1 MRILLLSVLFV
12 TSFAAS
18 AIARNPDDEYVKINS
33 SASSIAWTAKKVT
46 GQHTGTVMIK
56 EGSLQVKKGVLTG
69 GHITIDMTSIKNSDM
84 SGEYAGKLE
93 DHLKSDEFFSVTKFP
108 VANLIILE
116 SKSMGNHQYH
126 VKANVT
132 IKGITQP
139 VEFDTTFK
147 PEGKMYK
154 ADATITIDRTL
165 FDVRYGS
172 GKFYENLGDKTI
184 YDNFD
189 LVVSLVT
196 Q

>member
-1 MRILLLSVLFV
+1 MRILFLSILFV

-18 AIARNPDDEYVKINS
+18 AIARNPGDEYVKVNS
-33 SASSIAWTAKKVT
+33 SSSSIAWTAKKVT
-46 GQHTGTVMIK
+46 GQHTGTVMVK
-56 EGSLQVKKGVLTG
+56 EGSLQVKKGALTG

-116 SKSMGNHQYH
+116 SKSIGTNQYH

-147 PEGKMYK
+147 PEGKLYK

-165 FDVRYGS
+165 FDIRYGS

>member
-33 SASSIAWTAKKVT
+33 SASSIAWIAKKVT

>member
-1 MRILLLSVLFV
+1 MRILLFSLLFL
-12 TSFAAS
+12 TSFAAN
-18 AIARNPDDEYVKINS
+18 AIAGNPADEYVKVNP
-33 SASSIAWTAKKVT
+33 AGSSITWTAKKVT
-46 GQHTGTVMIK
+46 GQHSGSIMVK
-56 EGSLQVKKGVLTG
+56 EGSLQVKKGALIG

-93 DHLKSDEFFSVTKFP
+93 DHLKSDEFFSVSKFP

-116 SKSMGNHQYH
+116 SKSTGNNQYH
-126 VKANVT
+126 IKANVT

-147 PEGKMYK
+147 PEGKMFK

>member
-18 AIARNPDDEYVKINS
+18 AIARNPDNEYVKINS